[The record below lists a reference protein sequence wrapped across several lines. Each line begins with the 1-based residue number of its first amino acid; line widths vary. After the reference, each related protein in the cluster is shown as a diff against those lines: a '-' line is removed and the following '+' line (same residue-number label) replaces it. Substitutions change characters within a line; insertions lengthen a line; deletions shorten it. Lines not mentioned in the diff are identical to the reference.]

1 MGCGKLCGCGKL
13 WVIGCG
19 LWGVER
25 CVEVKLQNKYFFRII
40 EYMKKVGS
48 SFKNLSGL
56 IVGGIILVLLCLFVQ
71 MFSREG
77 FTSSACIEGG
87 MCNTDNDT
95 TCVHPL
101 FADRSVCFTL
111 NCITRPNRT
120 GGKWVQQG
128 KAFTC

>member
-1 MGCGKLCGCGKL
+1 M
-13 WVIGCG
+13 
-19 LWGVER
+19 
-25 CVEVKLQNKYFFRII
+25 KLQNKYFFRII

-56 IVGGIILVLLCLFVQ
+56 IVGGMILVLLFLLFK
-71 MFSREG
+71 MLSREG
-77 FTSSACIEGG
+77 FRECIEGG

-95 TCVHPL
+95 TCVLRVAP
-101 FADRSVCFTL
+101 DMCSNL

-128 KAFTC
+128 NDYTCKLE